1 MLKGLFHPGVHESA
15 GESFP
20 AMCVRGRVNERTV
33 LAPGGPSGPVNW
45 LQIPFYGTL
54 KSDRWTN

>member
-1 MLKGLFHPGVHESA
+1 MCMKALVNL
-15 GESFP
+15 FP